1 MKGASIPF
9 ATKLLINKFMLILN
23 SVFSEKLVFYFQK
36 KTAIFAKFWK
46 ENVLKWKIWNFY
58 FFSNFRPKIFISSF
72 GDSIS
77 DKNSLNIGL

>member
-1 MKGASIPF
+1 
-9 ATKLLINKFMLILN
+9 MLILN

-46 ENVLKWKIWNFY
+46 ENVLKWKIWNF